1 MAIKYKYPIIK
12 IISVLSVVA
21 LSGCQLNDALSNVNA
36 SLKQVNHTISSPMNY
51 VDQSLSALCHD
62 ASLNEARTNQTYAGQ
77 GIKLSGRISDNL
89 EAGAF
94 SSSNIN
100 VDSSNV
106 SVFLNKQGID
116 TNKLNNGQNIN
127 FQGVISHISNNYSGC
142 SLHLD
147 RVQIE
152 GI

>member
-1 MAIKYKYPIIK
+1 
-12 IISVLSVVA
+12 
-21 LSGCQLNDALSNVNA
+21 
-36 SLKQVNHTISSPMNY
+36 MNY